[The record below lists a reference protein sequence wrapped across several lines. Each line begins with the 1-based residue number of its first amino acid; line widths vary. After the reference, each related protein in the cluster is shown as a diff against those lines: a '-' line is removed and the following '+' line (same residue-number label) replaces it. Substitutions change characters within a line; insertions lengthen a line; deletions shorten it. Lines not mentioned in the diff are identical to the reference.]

1 MLVDHA
7 DAKQHVRLTVVDG
20 SPLDVELALKLAAA
34 EAAILDYITRNEPG
48 KTLAVAWT
56 DPAATPPNVKA
67 AVLLELGELWRFHGD
82 DPGAAATMPAR
93 DPSTDFQPAILGLLR
108 RFTDPVL
115 A

>member
-1 MLVDHA
+1 MLVDYA
-7 DAKQHVRLTVVDG
+7 DAKQHVRLTVADG

-34 EAAILDYITRNEPG
+34 EAAILDYVMRNEPG
-48 KTLAVAWT
+48 KTLAPTWT
-56 DPAATPPNVKA
+56 SPAATPPNVQA

-93 DPSTDFQPAILGLLR
+93 DPHTDFAPAVLGLLR
-108 RFTDPVL
+108 RYTDPVL